1 MHEIFDLTEVTLAHP
16 GKRYQGQF
24 IDGLIA
30 VFLFFITHHLLS
42 SIEMDASVAGG
53 IKLLVPICYFVFSDA
68 LPGGQSLGKKPFGL
82 RVISKTTGKPC
93 KVWQSFMRNAFSPIL
108 GIIDAV
114 LILSKQRQRL
124 GDLFANTIV
133 VKDG

>member
-1 MHEIFDLTEVTLAHP
+1 MHERFDLTEVTLAHP

-30 VFLFFITHHLLS
+30 VFLFFVTHYFLS
-42 SIEMDASVAGG
+42 FTEIEASVAGG
-53 IKLLVPICYFVFSDA
+53 IKLLIPIFYFVFSDA
-68 LPGGQSLGKKPFGL
+68 LPGGQSLGKIPFGL

-93 KVWQSFMRNAFSPIL
+93 KLWQSFMRNAFSPIL
-108 GIIDAV
+108 GILDAV
-114 LILSKQRQRL
+114 LILGKKRQRL

-133 VKDG
+133 VKDR

>member
-1 MHEIFDLTEVTLAHP
+1 MHESFDLTEVTLAHP

-30 VFLFFITHHLLS
+30 IVLFFVTHQFLS
-42 SIEMDASVAGG
+42 FIELEVGVAGG
-53 IKLLVPICYFVFSDA
+53 LKLLVPICYFVFSDA

-93 KVWQSFMRNAFSPIL
+93 KVWQSFMRNVFSPIL

-114 LILSKQRQRL
+114 LILGKKRQRL

-133 VKDG
+133 IKDD